1 MMSGICVSRLGRCY
15 WAWNTRLCKAQEVG
29 WIVWWMWNMRERIV
43 HPVEKLVAMTRDVTL
58 SARMIN
64 VLYYVGSQ
72 VSRYIF
78 RINKQRPHPSRS

>member
-1 MMSGICVSRLGRCY
+1 
-15 WAWNTRLCKAQEVG
+15 
-29 WIVWWMWNMRERIV
+29 MRERIV

-72 VSRYIF
+72 VSRFLYIF